1 MARVSLSVIGTIVV
15 TTVFFFVF
23 VLGAAYRAQ
32 RRRPVTGLE
41 GLVGLKG
48 TALTDLAPD
57 GRVFV
62 HGAYWEAQS
71 SEHIERGAAVVVD
84 RVDGLRLKVH
94 KA

>member
-1 MARVSLSVIGTIVV
+1 MARLSLSVIGTIVV
-15 TTVFFFVF
+15 TTVAFFVF

-32 RRRPVTGLE
+32 RRRPITGLE

-48 TALTDLAPD
+48 TALTELAPG

-62 HGAYWEAQS
+62 RGENWEAES
-71 SEHIERGAAVVVD
+71 SDHIDRGAAVVVD